1 MTLKIIDESNEK
13 KKNKVRDE
21 SFKKFCDEN
30 KNNKDIEKVNVV
42 RNSKGEIVLWEIHTK
57 EIKKSKKEVSK

>member
-1 MTLKIIDESNEK
+1 MVLKILDKQELK
-13 KKNKVRDE
+13 TKNKTRDD

-42 RNSKGEIVLWEIHTK
+42 RNTKGEIVLWEIH
-57 EIKKSKKEVSK
+57 KKN

>member
-1 MTLKIIDESNEK
+1 MTLKIIDEQEIK
-13 KKNKVRDE
+13 IKNKTRDD

-42 RNSKGEIVLWEIHTK
+42 RNTKGEIVLWEIH
-57 EIKKSKKEVSK
+57 KKNKKD